1 MVLENFSDAPMTP
14 KQILHVI
21 QTKGLKEMRSGTA
34 PLACLVTM
42 LHSQVRGDRVKNS
55 IFFKLPGR
63 MSLFTLK
70 KNALQW
76 TKATSESET
85 PSEQAGGTTPPASSS
100 STPAAGSAVA
110 PVGPTEAAEQES
122 CDSTETTAAASVD
135 NDASVDESSSS
146 ASCSVE
152 LQAPSSQPQTRL
164 SRSAGQQGRTDTQQ
178 TQHAQTRLSR
188 SRQSGRQRKKAV
200 MMPRVVL
207 TPLKVNGEHVPSGPM
222 KRSRG
227 GVDVDFETPGSIL
240 VNTNIRALINTR
252 TFLAFPVHSQQQL
265 LQLLPEVDRQIGP
278 DGMARLSSSALN
290 NEFFTH
296 ASQSWKERLGDGE
309 FTHEMQVRFRQE
321 MEKEKKVEVWKEKFF
336 EEYHGQKSGLTQEES
351 LKLTMSDASEV
362 AASVLD
368 SDVTVVATGAPKRR
382 SVGRRR
388 RDGRMRRRT
397 RADLRRRARRTI
409 CKTTPSLPSAEAA
422 EANATMDISAVSVGS
437 PMSENTV
444 VQGEVVL
451 QTDCGVELPDE
462 SGFTEP
468 KPSPIPE
475 PVTLPAPTP
484 APTPSP
490 SPSPASTSANEE
502 HEVAARLLPEES
514 APVLASTTSPS
525 SSSSSSSSSASSPV
539 SSPSSPSDRQETFVG
554 VLDSSSSSSA
564 SSSAA
569 VAADPLD
576 DTASVI
582 TSITGGTATSS
593 RESSPSVSPAATP
606 LPSTQLKEQKRRPDE
621 TEAFSSFPEKRP
633 RLDDRQS
640 FRTTIDSVCSEKPQP
655 TTEEPKVPPIRIQLS
670 RIKPPW
676 VKGHPT
682 YQICPRIVPPGEGSR
697 RSGTGGARTLADIKA
712 RAQQARAQR
721 EAAAAVAASADG
733 TSPAR
738 VRLRPGA
745 GLPDSSNGRRSREHP
760 GPIEPGGGGG
770 GEEESEN
777 GNETRGS
784 SGMEQQGS
792 SSGTNSSGTQL
803 QLLNVE
809 PTSEPSP
816 SLSTTSTSMSLEPPQ
831 TPSPQQEEA
840 VGGTDGE
847 LIEATTASIQSSSN
861 GLTDGAASLSSDP
874 DVSESP
880 AMQSAR
886 ESQVVETGASAPTES
901 PTVGCEKPSLAQTS
915 IPDSLPRFG
924 AQGVDVIQ
932 TLASSCHAKDQ
943 EQGKEAGLGSV
954 IQHGS
959 HHVDPQ
965 EAFSHTAT
973 ERQRSDGSSPQHVD
987 SSSAEKDE
995 AGTYSDST
1003 DTASDCENESQ
1014 EEEQQQPGHEWCPQL
1029 NTQRN
1034 GQLVICSPPQNQQPV
1049 IQTHMTSRHGQTVIQ
1064 PCFPSSMTQPQHS
1077 RIHSQDS
1084 NALSAPLPQGLRDTT
1099 FVKTESGDD
1108 SRATRLSSEE
1118 ECRGAL
1124 KSSVTHSNAAT
1135 ASKRLASSVRLV
1147 SSVEANN
1154 PLVTQLLQG
1163 SLPLEKVLPL
1173 HSANRLEISRLP
1185 GTLPRPPAARIPGT
1199 RNRPEV
1205 SAKSSSPE
1213 LNTPVQIHK
1222 SPTSRPISCLI
1233 EAPAVPQYQS
1243 PQAPGAVPVITPLPP
1258 SSTGSLS
1265 SRSKQDLMSG
1275 SAVESAVIKE
1285 SHGQQPSQGAIPDRP
1300 QSAHRTMCNGPSPPH
1315 ADTCP
1320 TEVIPSIKIN
1330 WRPPQSQLPQSQQQ
1344 PPSPAPTVKNEVGAR
1359 PSCQAI
1365 AKSSL
1370 SVPLSVTKKEPGNS
1384 VDGYLSGG
1392 AIEGLINMEFTLA
1405 RMAKKD
1411 HSKAPYSSASPSSSC
1426 SPSPS
1431 APSLPFH
1438 LYGKLPK
1445 QGGGVGGVS
1454 YTANV
1459 SVMDNS
1465 SFSRSMADSVLQLH
1479 PRLGPSQT
1487 TLSIQAF
1494 TDSTAEEVAL
1504 KCSCRLKAMIMCQG
1518 CGAFCH
1524 DDCIGPSKLCVSCL
1538 VVR

>member
-1 MVLENFSDAPMTP
+1 
-14 KQILHVI
+14 
-21 QTKGLKEMRSGTA
+21 
-34 PLACLVTM
+34 M

-85 PSEQAGGTTPPASSS
+85 PSEPAGSAVPPGSSS
-100 STPAAGSAVA
+100 STPVSGSAAA
-110 PVGPTEAAEQES
+110 PVGPNEAAEQES
-122 CDSTETTAAASVD
+122 CDSTETTAAASAD
-135 NDASVDESSSS
+135 NDVSVDESSSS
-146 ASCSVE
+146 ASCSAE
-152 LQAPSSQPQTRL
+152 LQAPSTQPQTRL
-164 SRSAGQQGRTDTQQ
+164 SRAAGQQGRTDTQQ

-240 VNTNIRALINTR
+240 VNTNIRALINVR
-252 TFLAFPVHSQQQL
+252 TFSAFPTHSQQQL

-296 ASQSWKERLGDGE
+296 ASQSWKERLAEGE

-321 MEKEKKVEVWKEKFF
+321 MEKEKKVEAWKEKFF
-336 EEYHGQKSGLTQEES
+336 EEYHGQKSGLTREES
-351 LKLTMSDASEV
+351 LKLTMTEASEV
-362 AASVLD
+362 TASVLD
-368 SDVTVVATGAPKRR
+368 TDVAVVATGAPKRR

-397 RADLRRRARRTI
+397 RADLRRRARRTL
-409 CKTTPSLPSAEAA
+409 CKTTPALQSAEA
-422 EANATMDISAVSVGS
+422 EASPEVDVSAVSVGS
-437 PMSENTV
+437 PMSDNTV

-451 QTDCGVELPDE
+451 QADCGMELPAEPAPSE
-462 SGFTEP
+462 S
-468 KPSPIPE
+468 KASPPPE
-475 PVTLPAPTP
+475 PVTLPTPTP

-490 SPSPASTSANEE
+490 SPSPASTCANEE
-502 HEVAARLLPEES
+502 PEISAHLLSEET

-525 SSSSSSSSSASSPV
+525 SSSSSSSSASSPA
-539 SSPSSPSDRQETFVG
+539 SSPSSPSDRQGAFAAG
-554 VLDSSSSSSA
+554 LDSSSSSSA

-569 VAADPLD
+569 VAVDPLD
-576 DTASVI
+576 DTASVV

-593 RESSPSVSPAATP
+593 RESSPSASPATTP
-606 LPSTQLKEQKRRPDE
+606 VLSTHLKEQKRRPDE

-640 FRTTIDSVCSEKPQP
+640 FRTTIDSVRSEKPQP

-682 YQICPRIVPPGEGSR
+682 YQICPRIVPPNEGSR

-721 EAAAAVAASADG
+721 EAAAAVAASGDG
-733 TSPAR
+733 TGPPS
-738 VRLRPGA
+738 VRLRPAA
-745 GLPDSSNGRRSREHP
+745 GLPDSSNGRRAREHP

-770 GEEESEN
+770 GGGN
-777 GNETRGS
+777 GDGNGRRRG
-784 SGMEQQGS
+784 SGMEEQGS

-809 PTSEPSP
+809 ATPQPSP
-816 SLSTTSTSMSLEPPQ
+816 SLSTTSTSLSLEPVQ
-831 TPSPQQEEA
+831 TPSPRQDETAQGPEVGEE
-840 VGGTDGE
+840 V
-847 LIEATTASIQSSSN
+847 EATSATVQNTSN
-861 GLTDGAASLSSDP
+861 GFTERSCSLSPEEDTG
-874 DVSESP
+874 SES
-880 AMQSAR
+880 SAR
-886 ESQVVETGASAPTES
+886 KSKVQESAAAPSERADK
-901 PTVGCEKPSLAQTS
+901 GCEKPVLAPTS

-932 TLASSCHAKDQ
+932 TLASSCQAKDK
-943 EQGKEAGLGSV
+943 EQRKEAGLCGV

-965 EAFSHTAT
+965 DTFSSSAT
-973 ERQRSDGSSPQHVD
+973 ERQQTDLSSPQHGNCGG
-987 SSSAEKDE
+987 EKDDE
-995 AGTYSDST
+995 AGIHSDST
-1003 DTASDCENESQ
+1003 ETASDCENESQ
-1014 EEEQQQPGHEWCPQL
+1014 EDEQQQQPDQAWCPQL
-1029 NTQRN
+1029 STQRN
-1034 GQLVICSPPQNQQPV
+1034 GQLVICSPPPQNQQPV
-1049 IQTHMTSRHGQTVIQ
+1049 IQAHVSSRQGQTVIQ
-1064 PCFPSSMTQPQHS
+1064 PRFPNGLLHPQHS
-1077 RIHSQDS
+1077 RPHSQEHHS
-1084 NALSAPLPQGLRDTT
+1084 LPTPIPQGLRDTNVV
-1099 FVKTESGDD
+1099 VKMEPEDDCRSSRQSSAEDES
-1108 SRATRLSSEE
+1108 
-1118 ECRGAL
+1118 RGAL
-1124 KSSVTHSNAAT
+1124 RPSDSHPNAVAV
-1135 ASKRLASSVRLV
+1135 SKRLASSARPV

-1163 SLPLEKVLPL
+1163 SLPLEKVLPS

-1185 GTLPRPPAARIPGT
+1185 GPQSRPPLGRIAGP

-1205 SAKSSSPE
+1205 SVQSSSVE
-1213 LNTPVQIHK
+1213 LTTV
-1222 SPTSRPISCLI
+1222 SPTSRSVSCLM
-1233 EAPAVPQYQS
+1233 EAPAALQYQS
-1243 PQAPGAVPVITPLPP
+1243 QQAPGAVPVITSLPP
-1258 SSTGSLS
+1258 SSSSLS
-1265 SRSKQDLMSG
+1265 SRSKSDLS
-1275 SAVESAVIKE
+1275 SLTAVESAVIKE
-1285 SHGQQPSQGAIPDRP
+1285 SHGPLPSQGATPDKTQPAHQTIP
-1300 QSAHRTMCNGPSPPH
+1300 NGPCPPTSTDVYP
-1315 ADTCP
+1315 ADAVP
-1320 TEVIPSIKIN
+1320 TIRIN
-1330 WRPPQSQLPQSQQQ
+1330 WKPPQSQLSHLHQQQ
-1344 PPSPAPTVKNEVGAR
+1344 LSPAPTVKNEVGVR
-1359 PSCQAI
+1359 PSCQAL
-1365 AKSSL
+1365 AKSSPTI
-1370 SVPLSVTKKEPGNS
+1370 PLSVTKKEPGNS
-1384 VDGYLSGG
+1384 VDSYLSGG
-1392 AIEGLINMEFTLA
+1392 AMEGLLNMEMTLA
-1405 RMAKKD
+1405 RMAKKE
-1411 HSKAPYSSASPSSSC
+1411 HSKGPYSSGSPSSS

-1431 APSLPFH
+1431 SSASSLPFQ

-1445 QGGGVGGVS
+1445 QGGGVS

-1465 SFSRSMADSVLQLH
+1465 GFSRSMAEGVLQLR
-1479 PRLGPSQT
+1479 PRLASSQT

>member
-1 MVLENFSDAPMTP
+1 
-14 KQILHVI
+14 
-21 QTKGLKEMRSGTA
+21 
-34 PLACLVTM
+34 M

-85 PSEQAGGTTPPASSS
+85 PSDPAGSTVLPASSS
-100 STPAAGSAVA
+100 STPVSGSAVA
-110 PVGPTEAAEQES
+110 SVGPTEAAEQES
-122 CDSTETTAAASVD
+122 CDSTETTAAASAD
-135 NDASVDESSSS
+135 NDVSVDESSSS
-146 ASCSVE
+146 ASCSAE
-152 LQAPSSQPQTRL
+152 LQVPSTQPQTRL
-164 SRSAGQQGRTDTQQ
+164 SRAAGQQGRTDTQQ

-240 VNTNIRALINTR
+240 VNTNIRALINVR
-252 TFLAFPVHSQQQL
+252 TFSAFPTHSQQQL

-296 ASQSWKERLGDGE
+296 ASQSWKERLAEGE

-321 MEKEKKVEVWKEKFF
+321 MEKEKKVEAWKEKFF
-336 EEYHGQKSGLTQEES
+336 EEYHGQKSGLTREES
-351 LKLTMSDASEV
+351 LKLTMTEASEV
-362 AASVLD
+362 TASVLD
-368 SDVTVVATGAPKRR
+368 SEPVVATGAPKRR

-397 RADLRRRARRTI
+397 RADLRRRARRTL
-409 CKTTPSLPSAEAA
+409 CKATPALQSAEA
-422 EANATMDISAVSVGS
+422 EASTELDISAVSIGS
-437 PMSENTV
+437 PISDNTV

-451 QTDCGVELPDE
+451 QADCGMELPAETAPTE
-462 SGFTEP
+462 S
-468 KPSPIPE
+468 KASPPPE
-475 PVTLPAPTP
+475 PTTLPAPTP

-490 SPSPASTSANEE
+490 SPSPASTCANEE
-502 HEVAARLLPEES
+502 PEISTHLLSEET

-525 SSSSSSSSSASSPV
+525 SSSSSSSSASSPA
-539 SSPSSPSDRQETFVG
+539 SSPSSPSDRQGAFAAG
-554 VLDSSSSSSA
+554 LDSSSSSSA
-564 SSSAA
+564 SSSAVVA
-569 VAADPLD
+569 VDPLD
-576 DTASVI
+576 DTASVV
-582 TSITGGTATSS
+582 TSVTGGTATSS
-593 RESSPSVSPAATP
+593 RESSPSASPATTP
-606 LPSTQLKEQKRRPDE
+606 VLSTHLKEQKRRPDE

-640 FRTTIDSVCSEKPQP
+640 FRTTIDSVRSEKPQP

-682 YQICPRIVPPGEGSR
+682 YQICPRIVPPNEGSR

-721 EAAAAVAASADG
+721 EAAAAVAASGDG
-733 TSPAR
+733 TGPPG
-738 VRLRPGA
+738 VRLRPAA
-745 GLPDSSNGRRSREHP
+745 GLPDSSNGRRAREHP

-770 GEEESEN
+770 AGGAGGGGGGDGN
-777 GNETRGS
+777 GRRRG
-784 SGMEQQGS
+784 SGMEEQGT
-792 SSGTNSSGTQL
+792 SSGANSSGTQL

-809 PTSEPSP
+809 SISQPSP

-831 TPSPQQEEA
+831 TPSPHQDETAQGPEVGEE
-840 VGGTDGE
+840 V
-847 LIEATTASIQSSSN
+847 EATSATVQNTSN
-861 GLTDGAASLSSDP
+861 GFTDRSCTLSPEPDTESD
-874 DVSESP
+874 SS
-880 AMQSAR
+880 ATQSAR
-886 ESQVVETGASAPTES
+886 KSKVPDSAAAPSET
-901 PTVGCEKPSLAQTS
+901 VDQGCEKPLLAPTS

-932 TLASSCHAKDQ
+932 TLASSCQAKDK
-943 EQGKEAGLGSV
+943 EQRKDAGLCGV

-959 HHVDPQ
+959 HHVEPQ
-965 EAFSHTAT
+965 ETFSGSAT
-973 ERQRSDGSSPQHVD
+973 ERRQTDLSSPQRVNCGG
-987 SSSAEKDE
+987 EKDDE
-995 AGTYSDST
+995 GGTHSDST
-1003 DTASDCENESQ
+1003 ETASDCENESQ
-1014 EEEQQQPGHEWCPQL
+1014 EDEQQQQPDQDWCHQL
-1029 NTQRN
+1029 STQRN
-1034 GQLVICSPPQNQQPV
+1034 GQLVICSPPTQNQQPV
-1049 IQTHMTSRHGQTVIQ
+1049 IQAHVSSRQGQTVIQ
-1064 PCFPSSMTQPQHS
+1064 PCFPNGLLHRQHS
-1077 RIHSQDS
+1077 RSHSQDHHS
-1084 NALSAPLPQGLRDTT
+1084 LPTPIPPGLRDTNVV
-1099 FVKTESGDD
+1099 VKMEPEDD
-1108 SRATRLSSEE
+1108 CRSSRQSSVEE
-1118 ECRGAL
+1118 ESCGAL
-1124 KSSVTHSNAAT
+1124 RPSDPHPIAA
-1135 ASKRLASSVRLV
+1135 AVSKRLASSARPV

-1163 SLPLEKVLPL
+1163 SLPLEKVLPS

-1185 GTLPRPPAARIPGT
+1185 GPQSRLPVGRIPGP

-1205 SAKSSSPE
+1205 SVQSSSAE
-1213 LNTPVQIHK
+1213 LTTVSQIHN
-1222 SPTSRPISCLI
+1222 SPTSRSVSCLM
-1233 EAPAVPQYQS
+1233 EAPAVLQYQS
-1243 PQAPGAVPVITPLPP
+1243 QQAPGAVPVITSLPP
-1258 SSTGSLS
+1258 SSSISLS
-1265 SRSKQDLMSG
+1265 SRSKSDLS
-1275 SAVESAVIKE
+1275 SSTAVESAVIKE
-1285 SHGQQPSQGAIPDRP
+1285 SHGLQPSQGATPDKTQP
-1300 QSAHRTMCNGPSPPH
+1300 AHRTIPNGPSPPSTDPCLTET
-1315 ADTCP
+1315 AP
-1320 TEVIPSIKIN
+1320 TIKIN
-1330 WRPPQSQLPQSQQQ
+1330 WKPPQSQLPHPHQQQ
-1344 PPSPAPTVKNEVGAR
+1344 LSPAPTVKNEVGVR
-1359 PSCQAI
+1359 PSCQAL
-1365 AKSSL
+1365 AKSSPTI
-1370 SVPLSVTKKEPGNS
+1370 PLRVTKKEPGNS
-1384 VDGYLSGG
+1384 VDSYLSGG
-1392 AIEGLINMEFTLA
+1392 AMEGLLNMEMTLA
-1405 RMAKKD
+1405 RMAKKE
-1411 HSKAPYSSASPSSSC
+1411 HSKTPYSSGSPSSSS

-1431 APSLPFH
+1431 SSASSLPFQ

-1445 QGGGVGGVS
+1445 QSGGVGGVS

-1465 SFSRSMADSVLQLH
+1465 GFSRSMAEGVLHLR
-1479 PRLGPSQT
+1479 PRLTSTQA